1 MFGRLL
7 LRETVGVVVSEHNK
21 LRINLRENS
30 YDIIIEHG
38 LLSKLGALIS
48 KKCVKPQTFIVTDN
62 NISVHWL
69 KQTVESLS
77 EQGISPKVLEVP
89 VGESTKS
96 FINLEKIIDELLESK
111 VDRDSLLVALGG
123 GVIGDLAG
131 FAGAVTL
138 RGIKVIQVPT
148 TLLSQ
153 VDSSVGGKT
162 GINVRQGKNLVGSF
176 YQPSLV
182 AIDTQVLQTLP
193 PRQLF
198 AGYAEVVKYGLIRD
212 RSFFDWLE
220 LNGKKVLEGDKV
232 AQQFAIFTSCRIKA
246 EIVEADEKEKDLRA
260 ILNFGHTFGHALEA
274 EAGYNG
280 NLLHG
285 EAVSIGMVMAIELS
299 RNLGHLSGQDAG
311 RAVEYIRNIGLPTNI
326 SSIKGSTSW
335 HPDGLIQHMQHD
347 KKVSNGQLRFV
358 LIRSIGEAY
367 LTADVEKNE
376 VYSVIEKSLSGDL

>member
-1 MFGRLL
+1 MN
-7 LRETVGVVVSEHNK
+7 EHNK

-38 LLSKLGALIS
+38 LLSNLGALIS
-48 KKCVKPQTFIVTDN
+48 KNCVKPQTFIVTDN

-96 FINLEKIIDELLESK
+96 FINLEKIIDQLLESK

-138 RGIKVIQVPT
+138 RGIKVVQVPT

-198 AGYAEVVKYGLIRD
+198 AGYAEVVKYGLIKD
-212 RSFFDWLE
+212 CSFFDWLE
-220 LNGKKVLEGDKV
+220 LNGKKVLGGDKL

-246 EIVEADEKEKDLRA
+246 EIVEADEKEQDLRA

-274 EAGYNG
+274 EAGYDG

-299 RNLGHLSGQDAG
+299 KNLGYLSGQDAG
-311 RAVEYIRNIGLPTNI
+311 RATKYIRNIGLPTNI
-326 SSIKGSTSW
+326 KSIEGSTPW
-335 HPDGLIQHMQHD
+335 NPDGLMQHMQHD

-358 LIRSIGEAY
+358 LLKGIGEAY
-367 LTADVEKNE
+367 LTADVEKKE
-376 VYSVIEKSLSGDL
+376 VYSIIEKSLSGDL

>member
-1 MFGRLL
+1 M
-7 LRETVGVVVSEHNK
+7 SEHNK
-21 LRINLRENS
+21 LRINLKENS

-38 LLSKLGALIS
+38 LLSELGALIS
-48 KKCVKPQTFIVTDN
+48 KKFGKPKTFIVTDS
-62 NISVHWL
+62 NIAVHWL
-69 KQTVESLS
+69 KQTIESLS
-77 EQGISPKVLEVP
+77 AQGMFPKVLEVP

-96 FINLEKIIDELLESK
+96 FINLEKIIDQLLESK
-111 VDRDSLLVALGG
+111 VDRDSVLIALGG

-162 GINVRQGKNLVGSF
+162 GVNVRQGKNLVGSF
-176 YQPSLV
+176 HQPSLV

-193 PRQLF
+193 SRQLF
-198 AGYAEVVKYGLIRD
+198 AGYAEVLKYGLIKD

-220 LNGKKVLEGDKV
+220 LNGKKVLEGDKL

-246 EIVEADEKEKDLRA
+246 EIVEADEKEKNLRA

-274 EAGYNG
+274 EAGYDG
-280 NLLHG
+280 NLLHS
-285 EAVSIGMVMAIELS
+285 EAVSIGMVLAIELS
-299 RNLGHLSGQDAG
+299 KSLGYLSGQDAG

-326 SSIKGSTSW
+326 NSIEGSTSW
-335 HPDGLIQHMQHD
+335 HPDGIIQHMQHD

-358 LIRSIGEAY
+358 LIKGIGEAY
-367 LTADVEKNE
+367 LTADVERNDI
-376 VYSVIEKSLSGDL
+376 YRVIEKSLSGEL

>member
-1 MFGRLL
+1 M
-7 LRETVGVVVSEHNK
+7 SEHNK
-21 LRINLRENS
+21 LRINLKENS

-38 LLSKLGALIS
+38 LLSELGALIS
-48 KKCVKPQTFIVTDN
+48 KKFGKPKTFIVTDS
-62 NISVHWL
+62 NIAVHWL
-69 KQTVESLS
+69 KQTIESLS
-77 EQGISPKVLEVP
+77 AQGMSPKVLEVP

-96 FINLEKIIDELLESK
+96 FINLEKIIDQLLESK
-111 VDRDSLLVALGG
+111 VDRDSVLIALGG

-131 FAGAVTL
+131 FAGAITL

-162 GINVRQGKNLVGSF
+162 GVNVRQGKNLVGSF
-176 YQPSLV
+176 HQPSLV

-193 PRQLF
+193 SRQLF
-198 AGYAEVVKYGLIRD
+198 AGYAEVLKYGLIKD

-220 LNGKKVLEGDKV
+220 LNGKKVLEGDKL

-246 EIVEADEKEKDLRA
+246 EIVEADEKEKNLRA

-274 EAGYNG
+274 EAGYDG

-285 EAVSIGMVMAIELS
+285 EAVSIGMVLAIELS
-299 RNLGHLSGQDAG
+299 KSLGYLSGQDAG

-326 SSIKGSTSW
+326 NSIEGSTSW
-335 HPDGLIQHMQHD
+335 HPDGIIQHMQHD

-358 LIRSIGEAY
+358 LIKGIGEAY
-367 LTADVEKNE
+367 LTADVERNDI
-376 VYSVIEKSLSGDL
+376 YRVIEKSLSGEL

>member
-1 MFGRLL
+1 M
-7 LRETVGVVVSEHNK
+7 SEHNK
-21 LRINLRENS
+21 LRINLKENS

-38 LLSKLGALIS
+38 LLSELGALIS
-48 KKCVKPQTFIVTDN
+48 KKFGKPKTFIVTDS
-62 NISVHWL
+62 NIAVHWL
-69 KQTVESLS
+69 KQTIESLS
-77 EQGISPKVLEVP
+77 AQGMSPKVLEVP

-96 FINLEKIIDELLESK
+96 FINLEKIIDQLLESK
-111 VDRDSLLVALGG
+111 VDRDSVLIALGG

-162 GINVRQGKNLVGSF
+162 GVNVRQGKNLVGSF
-176 YQPSLV
+176 HQPSLV

-193 PRQLF
+193 SRQLF
-198 AGYAEVVKYGLIRD
+198 AGYAEVLKYGLIKD

-220 LNGKKVLEGDKV
+220 LNGKKVLEGDKL

-246 EIVEADEKEKDLRA
+246 EIVEADEKEKNLRA

-274 EAGYNG
+274 EAGYDG

-285 EAVSIGMVMAIELS
+285 EAVSIGMVLAIELS
-299 RNLGHLSGQDAG
+299 KSLGYLSGQDAG

-326 SSIKGSTSW
+326 NSIEGSTSW
-335 HPDGLIQHMQHD
+335 HPDGIIQHMQHD

-358 LIRSIGEAY
+358 LIKGIGEAY
-367 LTADVEKNE
+367 LTADVERNDI
-376 VYSVIEKSLSGDL
+376 YRVIEKSLSGEL

>member
-1 MFGRLL
+1 MN
-7 LRETVGVVVSEHNK
+7 EHNK
-21 LRINLRENS
+21 LRINLKENS

-38 LLSKLGALIS
+38 LLSNLGALVS
-48 KKCVKPQTFIVTDN
+48 QKFGKPKTFIVTDN

-69 KQTVESLS
+69 KQTIESFS
-77 EQGISPKVLEVP
+77 AQGIYPKVLEVP

-96 FINLEKIIDELLESK
+96 FINLETIIDQLLESK
-111 VDRDSLLVALGG
+111 VGRDSLLIALGG

-138 RGIKVIQVPT
+138 RGVKVVQVPT

-176 YQPSLV
+176 YQPILV

-193 PRQLF
+193 QRQLF
-198 AGYAEVVKYGLIRD
+198 AGYAEVLKYGLIKD
-212 RSFFDWLE
+212 CSFFEWLE
-220 LNGKKVLEGDKV
+220 LNGKKVLDGDKL
-232 AQQFAIFTSCRIKA
+232 AQQYAIFTSCRIKA
-246 EIVEADEKEKDLRA
+246 EIVEADEKEQNLRA

-274 EAGYNG
+274 EAGYDG

-285 EAVSIGMVMAIELS
+285 EAVSMGMVMAIELS
-299 RNLGHLSGQDAG
+299 KNLGHLSGQDAG
-311 RAVEYIRNIGLPTNI
+311 RAFKCIRSIGLPTNI
-326 SSIKGSTSW
+326 NSIEGSTSW
-335 HPDGLIQHMQHD
+335 HPDRLIQHMQHD

-358 LIRSIGEAY
+358 LIKGIGEAY
-367 LTADVEKNE
+367 LTADVEKKQ

>member
-1 MFGRLL
+1 M
-7 LRETVGVVVSEHNK
+7 SEHNK
-21 LRINLRENS
+21 LRINLKENS

-38 LLSKLGALIS
+38 LLSELGALIS
-48 KKCVKPQTFIVTDN
+48 KKFGKPKTFIVTDS
-62 NISVHWL
+62 NIAVHWL
-69 KQTVESLS
+69 KQTIESLS
-77 EQGISPKVLEVP
+77 AQGMSPKVLEVP

-96 FINLEKIIDELLESK
+96 FINLEKIIDQLLESK
-111 VDRDSLLVALGG
+111 VDRDSVLIALGG

-162 GINVRQGKNLVGSF
+162 GVNVRQGKNLVGSF
-176 YQPSLV
+176 HQPSLV

-193 PRQLF
+193 SRQLF
-198 AGYAEVVKYGLIRD
+198 AGYAEVLKYGLIKD

-220 LNGKKVLEGDKV
+220 LNGKKVLEGDKL

-246 EIVEADEKEKDLRA
+246 EIVEADEKEKNLRA

-274 EAGYNG
+274 EAGYDG

-285 EAVSIGMVMAIELS
+285 EAVSIGMVLAIELS
-299 RNLGHLSGQDAG
+299 KSLGYLSGQDAG

-326 SSIKGSTSW
+326 NSIEGSTSW
-335 HPDGLIQHMQHD
+335 HPDGIIQHMQHD

-358 LIRSIGEAY
+358 LIKGIGEAY
-367 LTADVEKNE
+367 LTADVERNDI
-376 VYSVIEKSLSGDL
+376 YRVIKKSLSGEL

>member
-1 MFGRLL
+1 M
-7 LRETVGVVVSEHNK
+7 SEHNK
-21 LRINLRENS
+21 LRINLKENP

-38 LLSKLGALIS
+38 LLSELGALIS
-48 KKCVKPQTFIVTDN
+48 KKFGKPKTFIVTDS
-62 NISVHWL
+62 NIAVHWL
-69 KQTVESLS
+69 KQTIESLS
-77 EQGISPKVLEVP
+77 AQGMSPKVLEVP

-96 FINLEKIIDELLESK
+96 FINLEKIIDQLLESK
-111 VDRDSLLVALGG
+111 VDRDSVLIALGG

-162 GINVRQGKNLVGSF
+162 GVNVRQGKNLVGSF
-176 YQPSLV
+176 HQPSLV

-193 PRQLF
+193 SRQLF
-198 AGYAEVVKYGLIRD
+198 AGYAEVLKYGLIKD

-220 LNGKKVLEGDKV
+220 LNGKKVLEGDKL

-246 EIVEADEKEKDLRA
+246 EIVEADEKEKNLRA

-274 EAGYNG
+274 EAGYDG

-285 EAVSIGMVMAIELS
+285 EAVSIGMVLAIELS
-299 RNLGHLSGQDAG
+299 KSLGYLSGQDAG

-326 SSIKGSTSW
+326 NSIEGSTSW
-335 HPDGLIQHMQHD
+335 HPDGIIQHMQHD

-358 LIRSIGEAY
+358 LIKGIGEAY
-367 LTADVEKNE
+367 LTADVDRNDI
-376 VYSVIEKSLSGDL
+376 YRVIEKSLSGEL

>member
-1 MFGRLL
+1 M
-7 LRETVGVVVSEHNK
+7 SKHNK
-21 LRINLRENS
+21 LRINLKENS

-38 LLSKLGALIS
+38 LLSELGALIS
-48 KKCVKPQTFIVTDN
+48 KKFGKPKTFIVTDS
-62 NISVHWL
+62 NITVHWL
-69 KQTVESLS
+69 EQTIESLS
-77 EQGISPKVLEVP
+77 AQGMSPKVLEVP

-96 FINLEKIIDELLESK
+96 FINLEKIIDQLLESK
-111 VDRDSLLVALGG
+111 VDRDSVLIALGG

-162 GINVRQGKNLVGSF
+162 GVNVRQGKNLVGSF
-176 YQPSLV
+176 HQPSLV

-193 PRQLF
+193 SRQLF
-198 AGYAEVVKYGLIRD
+198 AGYAEVLKYGLIKD
-212 RSFFDWLE
+212 QSFFDWLE
-220 LNGKKVLEGDKV
+220 LNGKKVLEGDKL

-246 EIVEADEKEKDLRA
+246 EIVEADEKEKNLRA

-274 EAGYNG
+274 EAGYDG

-285 EAVSIGMVMAIELS
+285 EAVSIGMVLAIELS
-299 RNLGHLSGQDAG
+299 KSLGYLSGQDAG

-326 SSIKGSTSW
+326 NSIEGSTSW
-335 HPDGLIQHMQHD
+335 HPDGIIQHMQHD

-358 LIRSIGEAY
+358 LIKGIGEAY
-367 LTADVEKNE
+367 LTADVERNDI
-376 VYSVIEKSLSGDL
+376 YNVIEKSLSGEL

>member
-1 MFGRLL
+1 MN
-7 LRETVGVVVSEHNK
+7 EHNK

-38 LLSKLGALIS
+38 LLSNLGALIS
-48 KKCVKPQTFIVTDN
+48 KNCVKPQTFIVTDN

-96 FINLEKIIDELLESK
+96 FINLEKIIDQLLESK

-274 EAGYNG
+274 EAGYDG

-311 RAVEYIRNIGLPTNI
+311 RAVEHIRNIGLPTNI
-326 SSIKGSTSW
+326 DSIKGSTSW

-358 LIRSIGEAY
+358 LLKSIGEAY

>member
-7 LRETVGVVVSEHNK
+7 LRETVGVVVNEHNK
-21 LRINLRENS
+21 LRINLRENP

-38 LLSKLGALIS
+38 LLSNLGALIS
-48 KKCVKPQTFIVTDN
+48 QKSVKPKTFIVTDN

-69 KQTVESLS
+69 KQTIESLS

-96 FINLEKIIDELLESK
+96 FINLEKIIDQLLESK

-326 SSIKGSTSW
+326 NSIKGSTSW

>member
-7 LRETVGVVVSEHNK
+7 LLETAGVVVNEHNK
-21 LRINLRENS
+21 LRIDLKENS

-38 LLSKLGALIS
+38 LLSNLGTLIS
-48 KKCVKPQTFIVTDN
+48 QKFVKSKTFIVTDD

-69 KQTVESLS
+69 EQTLESLS
-77 EQGISPKVLEVP
+77 AQGISPKVLEVP
-89 VGESTKS
+89 AGENTKS
-96 FINLEKIIDELLESK
+96 FINLEKIIDQLLESK
-111 VDRDSLLVALGG
+111 VDRGSLLIALGG

-138 RGIKVIQVPT
+138 RGIKVVQVPT

-182 AIDTQVLQTLP
+182 AIDTQVLKTLP

-198 AGYAEVVKYGLIRD
+198 AGYAEVVKYGLIKD
-212 RSFFDWLE
+212 CSFFDWLE
-220 LNGKKVLEGDKV
+220 LNGKKVLEGDKL

-246 EIVEADEKEKDLRA
+246 EIVEADEKEQDLRA

-274 EAGYNG
+274 EAGYDG

-299 RNLGHLSGQDAG
+299 KNLGHLSGQDAG
-311 RAVEYIRNIGLPTNI
+311 RAVEYIRSIGLPTNI
-326 SSIKGSTSW
+326 NSIEGSNSW

-358 LIRSIGEAY
+358 LIKGIGEAY
-367 LTADVEKNE
+367 LTADVEKKQ
-376 VYSVIEKSLSGDL
+376 VFGVLEKSLSGDL

>member
-1 MFGRLL
+1 M
-7 LRETVGVVVSEHNK
+7 SEHNK
-21 LRINLRENS
+21 LRINLKENS

-38 LLSKLGALIS
+38 LLSELGALIS
-48 KKCVKPQTFIVTDN
+48 KKFGKPKTFIVTDS
-62 NISVHWL
+62 NIAVHWL
-69 KQTVESLS
+69 KQTIESLS
-77 EQGISPKVLEVP
+77 AQGMSPKVLEVP

-96 FINLEKIIDELLESK
+96 FINLEKIIDQLLESK
-111 VDRDSLLVALGG
+111 VDRDSVLIALGG

-131 FAGAVTL
+131 FAGAVAL

-162 GINVRQGKNLVGSF
+162 GVNVRQGKNLVGSF
-176 YQPSLV
+176 HQPSLV

-193 PRQLF
+193 SRQLF
-198 AGYAEVVKYGLIRD
+198 AGYAEVLKYGLIKD
-212 RSFFDWLE
+212 QSFFDWLE
-220 LNGKKVLEGDKV
+220 LNGKKVLEGDKI

-246 EIVEADEKEKDLRA
+246 EIVEADEKEKNLRA

-274 EAGYNG
+274 EAGYDG

-285 EAVSIGMVMAIELS
+285 EAVSIGMVLAIELS
-299 RNLGHLSGQDAG
+299 KSLGYLSGQDAG

-326 SSIKGSTSW
+326 NSIEGSTSW
-335 HPDGLIQHMQHD
+335 HPDGIIQHMQHD

-358 LIRSIGEAY
+358 LIKGIGEAL
-367 LTADVEKNE
+367 LTADVERNDI
-376 VYSVIEKSLSGDL
+376 YSVIEKSLSGEL

>member
-7 LRETVGVVVSEHNK
+7 LLETAGVVVNEHNK
-21 LRINLRENS
+21 LTIDLKENS

-38 LLSKLGALIS
+38 LLSNLGTLIS
-48 KKCVKPQTFIVTDN
+48 QKFVKPKTFIVTDN

-69 KQTVESLS
+69 EQTIEALS
-77 EQGISPKVLEVP
+77 AQGISPKVLEVP
-89 VGESTKS
+89 AGENTKS
-96 FINLEKIIDELLESK
+96 FINLEKIIDQLLESK
-111 VDRDSLLVALGG
+111 VDRGSLLIALGG

-138 RGIKVIQVPT
+138 RGIKVVQVPT

-182 AIDTQVLQTLP
+182 AIDTQVLKTLP

-198 AGYAEVVKYGLIRD
+198 AGYAEVVKYGLIKD
-212 RSFFDWLE
+212 CSFFDWLE
-220 LNGKKVLEGDKV
+220 LNGKKVLEGDKL

-246 EIVEADEKEKDLRA
+246 EIVEADEKEQDLRA

-274 EAGYNG
+274 EAGYDG

-299 RNLGHLSGQDAG
+299 KNLGHLSGQDAG
-311 RAVEYIRNIGLPTNI
+311 RAVEYIRSIGLPTNI
-326 SSIKGSTSW
+326 NSIEGSNSW

-358 LIRSIGEAY
+358 LIKGIGEAY
-367 LTADVEKNE
+367 LTADVEKKQ
-376 VYSVIEKSLSGDL
+376 VFGVLEKSLSGDL

>member
-1 MFGRLL
+1 M
-7 LRETVGVVVSEHNK
+7 SEHNK
-21 LRINLRENS
+21 LRINLKENS

-38 LLSKLGALIS
+38 LLSELGALIS
-48 KKCVKPQTFIVTDN
+48 KKFGKPKTFIVTDS
-62 NISVHWL
+62 NIAVHWL
-69 KQTVESLS
+69 KQTIESLS
-77 EQGISPKVLEVP
+77 AQGMSPKVLEVP

-96 FINLEKIIDELLESK
+96 FINLEKIIDQLLESK
-111 VDRDSLLVALGG
+111 VDRDSVLIALGG

-162 GINVRQGKNLVGSF
+162 GVNVRQGKNLVGSF
-176 YQPSLV
+176 HQPSLV

-193 PRQLF
+193 SRQLF
-198 AGYAEVVKYGLIRD
+198 AGYAEVLKYGLIKD

-220 LNGKKVLEGDKV
+220 LNGKKVLEGDKL

-246 EIVEADEKEKDLRA
+246 EIVEADEKEKNLRA

-274 EAGYNG
+274 EAGYDG

-285 EAVSIGMVMAIELS
+285 EAVSIGMVLAIELS
-299 RNLGHLSGQDAG
+299 KSLGYLSGQDAG

-326 SSIKGSTSW
+326 NSIEGSTSW
-335 HPDGLIQHMQHD
+335 HPDGIIQHMQHD

-358 LIRSIGEAY
+358 LIKGIGEAY
-367 LTADVEKNE
+367 LTADVERNDI
-376 VYSVIEKSLSGDL
+376 YRVIEKSLLGEL

>member
-1 MFGRLL
+1 M
-7 LRETVGVVVSEHNK
+7 SKHNK
-21 LRINLRENS
+21 LRINLKENS

-38 LLSKLGALIS
+38 LLSELGALIS
-48 KKCVKPQTFIVTDN
+48 KKFGKPKTFIVTDS
-62 NISVHWL
+62 NIAVHWL
-69 KQTVESLS
+69 KQTIESLS
-77 EQGISPKVLEVP
+77 AQGMSPKVLEVP

-96 FINLEKIIDELLESK
+96 FINLEKIIDQLLESK
-111 VDRDSLLVALGG
+111 VDRDSVLIALGG

-162 GINVRQGKNLVGSF
+162 GVNVRQGKNLVGSF
-176 YQPSLV
+176 HQPSLV

-193 PRQLF
+193 SRQLF
-198 AGYAEVVKYGLIRD
+198 AGYAEVLKYGLIKD
-212 RSFFDWLE
+212 QSFFDWLE
-220 LNGKKVLEGDKV
+220 LNGKKVLEGDKI

-246 EIVEADEKEKDLRA
+246 EIVEADEKEKNLRA

-274 EAGYNG
+274 EAGYDG

-285 EAVSIGMVMAIELS
+285 EAVSIGMVLAIELS
-299 RNLGHLSGQDAG
+299 KSLGYLSGQDAG

-326 SSIKGSTSW
+326 NSIEGSTSW
-335 HPDGLIQHMQHD
+335 HPDGIIQHMQHD

-358 LIRSIGEAY
+358 LIKGIGEAL
-367 LTADVEKNE
+367 LTADVERNDI
-376 VYSVIEKSLSGDL
+376 YSVIEKSLSGEL

>member
-1 MFGRLL
+1 MFERLL
-7 LRETVGVVVSEHNK
+7 SLKTAGVVVNEHNK
-21 LRINLRENS
+21 LRIDLKENS

-38 LLSKLGALIS
+38 LLSNLGTLIS
-48 KKCVKPQTFIVTDN
+48 QKFVKPKTFIVTDD

-69 KQTVESLS
+69 EQTLESLS
-77 EQGISPKVLEVP
+77 AQGISPKVLEVP
-89 VGESTKS
+89 AGENTKS
-96 FINLEKIIDELLESK
+96 FINLEKIIDQLLESK
-111 VDRDSLLVALGG
+111 VDRGSLLIALGG

-138 RGIKVIQVPT
+138 RGIKVVQVPT

-182 AIDTQVLQTLP
+182 AIDTQVLKTLP

-198 AGYAEVVKYGLIRD
+198 AGYAEVVKYGLIKD
-212 RSFFDWLE
+212 CSFFDWLE
-220 LNGKKVLEGDKV
+220 LNGKKVLEGDKL

-246 EIVEADEKEKDLRA
+246 EIVEADEKEQDLRA

-274 EAGYNG
+274 EAGYDG

-299 RNLGHLSGQDAG
+299 KNLGHLSGQDAG
-311 RAVEYIRNIGLPTNI
+311 RAVEYIRSIGLPTNI
-326 SSIKGSTSW
+326 NSIEGSNSW

-358 LIRSIGEAY
+358 LIKGIGEAY
-367 LTADVEKNE
+367 LTADVEKKQ
-376 VYSVIEKSLSGDL
+376 VFGVLEKSLSGDL

>member
-1 MFGRLL
+1 MN
-7 LRETVGVVVSEHNK
+7 EHNK
-21 LRINLRENS
+21 LRINLKENS

-38 LLSKLGALIS
+38 LLSSLGALVS
-48 KKCVKPQTFIVTDN
+48 QKFGKPKTFIVTDN

-69 KQTVESLS
+69 KQTIESFS
-77 EQGISPKVLEVP
+77 ARGIYPKVLEVP

-96 FINLEKIIDELLESK
+96 FINLEKIIDQLLESK
-111 VDRDSLLVALGG
+111 VGRDSLLIALGG

-138 RGIKVIQVPT
+138 RGVKVVQVPT

-176 YQPSLV
+176 YQPILV

-193 PRQLF
+193 QRQLF
-198 AGYAEVVKYGLIRD
+198 AGYAEVVKYGLIKD
-212 RSFFDWLE
+212 CSFFEWLE
-220 LNGKKVLEGDKV
+220 LNGKKVLDGDKL
-232 AQQFAIFTSCRIKA
+232 AQQYAIFTSCRIKA
-246 EIVEADEKEKDLRA
+246 EIVEADEKEQNLRA

-274 EAGYNG
+274 EAGYDG

-299 RNLGHLSGQDAG
+299 KNLGHLSGQDAG
-311 RAVEYIRNIGLPTNI
+311 RAVDYIRSIGLPTNI
-326 SSIKGSTSW
+326 NSIEGSTSW
-335 HPDGLIQHMQHD
+335 HPDRLIQHMQHD

-358 LIRSIGEAY
+358 LIKGIGEAY
-367 LTADVEKNE
+367 LTADVEKKE
-376 VYSVIEKSLSGDL
+376 VCSVIEKSLSGDL

>member
-1 MFGRLL
+1 MLL
-7 LRETVGVVVSEHNK
+7 KKVGVVVSEHNK
-21 LRINLRENS
+21 LRINLKENS

-38 LLSKLGALIS
+38 LLLELGTLIS
-48 KKCVKPQTFIVTDN
+48 RKFGKPKTFIVTDS
-62 NISVHWL
+62 NIAVHWL
-69 KQTVESLS
+69 KQTIESLS
-77 EQGISPKVLEVP
+77 AQGMSPKVLEVP

-96 FINLEKIIDELLESK
+96 FINLEKIIDQLLESK
-111 VDRDSLLVALGG
+111 VDRDSVLIALGG

-162 GINVRQGKNLVGSF
+162 GVNVRQGKNLVGSF
-176 YQPSLV
+176 HQPSLV

-193 PRQLF
+193 SRQLF
-198 AGYAEVVKYGLIRD
+198 AGYAEVLKYGLIKD

-220 LNGKKVLEGDKV
+220 LNGKKVLEGDKL

-246 EIVEADEKEKDLRA
+246 EIVEADEKEKNLRA

-274 EAGYNG
+274 EAGYDG

-285 EAVSIGMVMAIELS
+285 EAVSIGMVLAIELS
-299 RNLGHLSGQDAG
+299 RSLGYLSGQDAG

-326 SSIKGSTSW
+326 NSIEGSTSW
-335 HPDGLIQHMQHD
+335 HPDGIIQHMQHD

-358 LIRSIGEAY
+358 LIKGIGEAY
-367 LTADVEKNE
+367 LTADVERNDIYK
-376 VYSVIEKSLSGDL
+376 VIEKSLSGEL

>member
-1 MFGRLL
+1 
-7 LRETVGVVVSEHNK
+7 VSEHNK
-21 LRINLRENS
+21 LRINLKENS

-38 LLSKLGALIS
+38 LLSELGALIS
-48 KKCVKPQTFIVTDN
+48 KKFGKPKTFIVTDS
-62 NISVHWL
+62 NIAVHWL
-69 KQTVESLS
+69 KQTIESLS
-77 EQGISPKVLEVP
+77 AQGMSPKVLEVP
-89 VGESTKS
+89 VGERTKS
-96 FINLEKIIDELLESK
+96 FINLEKIIDQLLESK
-111 VDRDSLLVALGG
+111 VDRDSVLIALGG

-131 FAGAVTL
+131 FAGAITL

-162 GINVRQGKNLVGSF
+162 GVNVRQGKNLVGSF
-176 YQPSLV
+176 HQPSLV

-193 PRQLF
+193 SRQLF
-198 AGYAEVVKYGLIRD
+198 AGYAEVLKYGLIKD

-220 LNGKKVLEGDKV
+220 LNGKKVLEGDKL

-246 EIVEADEKEKDLRA
+246 EIVEADEKEKNLRA

-274 EAGYNG
+274 EAGYDG

-285 EAVSIGMVMAIELS
+285 EAVSIGMVLAIELS
-299 RNLGHLSGQDAG
+299 KSLGYLSGQDAG

-326 SSIKGSTSW
+326 NSIEGSTSW
-335 HPDGLIQHMQHD
+335 HPDGIIQHMQHD

-358 LIRSIGEAY
+358 LIKGIGEAY
-367 LTADVEKNE
+367 LTADVERNDI
-376 VYSVIEKSLSGDL
+376 YRVIEKSLSGEL

>member
-1 MFGRLL
+1 MN
-7 LRETVGVVVSEHNK
+7 EHNK

-38 LLSKLGALIS
+38 LLSNLGALIS
-48 KKCVKPQTFIVTDN
+48 KNCLKPQTFIVTDN

-96 FINLEKIIDELLESK
+96 FINLEKIIDQLLESK

>member
-1 MFGRLL
+1 MLL
-7 LRETVGVVVSEHNK
+7 KKVGVVVSEHNK
-21 LRINLRENS
+21 LRINLKENS

-38 LLSKLGALIS
+38 LLSELGALIS
-48 KKCVKPQTFIVTDN
+48 KKFGKPKTFIVTDS
-62 NISVHWL
+62 NIAVHWL
-69 KQTVESLS
+69 KQTIESLS
-77 EQGISPKVLEVP
+77 AQGMSPKVLEVP
-89 VGESTKS
+89 VGERTKS
-96 FINLEKIIDELLESK
+96 FINLEKIIDQLLESK
-111 VDRDSLLVALGG
+111 VDRDSVLIALGG

-162 GINVRQGKNLVGSF
+162 GVNVRQGKNLVGSF
-176 YQPSLV
+176 HQPSLV

-193 PRQLF
+193 SRQLF
-198 AGYAEVVKYGLIRD
+198 AGYAEVLKYGLIKD

-220 LNGKKVLEGDKV
+220 LNGKKVLEGDKL

-246 EIVEADEKEKDLRA
+246 EIVEADEKEKNLRA

-274 EAGYNG
+274 EAGYDG

-285 EAVSIGMVMAIELS
+285 EAVSIGMVLAIELS
-299 RNLGHLSGQDAG
+299 KNLGYLSGQDAG

-326 SSIKGSTSW
+326 NSIEGSTSW
-335 HPDGLIQHMQHD
+335 HPDGIIQHMQHD

-358 LIRSIGEAY
+358 LIKGIGEAY
-367 LTADVEKNE
+367 LTADVERNDI
-376 VYSVIEKSLSGDL
+376 YRVIEKSLSGEL

>member
-1 MFGRLL
+1 M
-7 LRETVGVVVSEHNK
+7 SEHNK
-21 LRINLRENS
+21 LRINLKENS

-38 LLSKLGALIS
+38 LLSELGALIS
-48 KKCVKPQTFIVTDN
+48 KKFGKPKTFIVTDS
-62 NISVHWL
+62 NIAVHWL
-69 KQTVESLS
+69 KQTIESLS
-77 EQGISPKVLEVP
+77 AQGMSPKVLEVP

-96 FINLEKIIDELLESK
+96 FINLEKIIDQLLESK
-111 VDRDSLLVALGG
+111 VDRDSVLIALGG

-131 FAGAVTL
+131 FAGAITL

-162 GINVRQGKNLVGSF
+162 GVNVRQGKNLVGSF
-176 YQPSLV
+176 HQPSLV

-193 PRQLF
+193 SRQLF
-198 AGYAEVVKYGLIRD
+198 AGYAEVLKYGLIKD

-220 LNGKKVLEGDKV
+220 LNGKKVLEGDKL

-246 EIVEADEKEKDLRA
+246 EIVEADEKEKNLRA

-274 EAGYNG
+274 EAGYDG

-285 EAVSIGMVMAIELS
+285 EAVSIGMVLAIELS
-299 RNLGHLSGQDAG
+299 KSLGYLLGQDAG

-326 SSIKGSTSW
+326 NSIEGSTSW
-335 HPDGLIQHMQHD
+335 HPDGIIQHMQHD

-358 LIRSIGEAY
+358 LIKGIGEAY
-367 LTADVEKNE
+367 LTADVERNDI
-376 VYSVIEKSLSGDL
+376 YRVIEKSLSGEL

>member
-1 MFGRLL
+1 MLL
-7 LRETVGVVVSEHNK
+7 KKVGVVVSEHNK
-21 LRINLRENS
+21 LRINLKENS

-38 LLSKLGALIS
+38 LLSELGALIS
-48 KKCVKPQTFIVTDN
+48 EKFGKLKTFIVTDS
-62 NISVHWL
+62 NIAVHWL
-69 KQTVESLS
+69 KQTIESLS
-77 EQGISPKVLEVP
+77 AQGMSPKVLEVP

-96 FINLEKIIDELLESK
+96 FINLEKIIDQLLESK
-111 VDRDSLLVALGG
+111 VDRDSVLIALGG

-162 GINVRQGKNLVGSF
+162 GVNVRQGKNLVGSF
-176 YQPSLV
+176 HQPSLV

-193 PRQLF
+193 SRQLF
-198 AGYAEVVKYGLIRD
+198 AGYAEVLKYGLIKD

-220 LNGKKVLEGDKV
+220 LNGKKVLEGDKL

-246 EIVEADEKEKDLRA
+246 EIVEADEKEKNLRA

-274 EAGYNG
+274 EAGYDG

-285 EAVSIGMVMAIELS
+285 EAVSIGMVLAIELS
-299 RNLGHLSGQDAG
+299 KSLGYLSGQDAG

-326 SSIKGSTSW
+326 NSIEGSTSW
-335 HPDGLIQHMQHD
+335 HPDGIIQHMQHD

-358 LIRSIGEAY
+358 LIKGIGEAY
-367 LTADVEKNE
+367 LTADVERNDI
-376 VYSVIEKSLSGDL
+376 YRVIEKSLTGEL

>member
-1 MFGRLL
+1 MFRRLL
-7 LRETVGVVVSEHNK
+7 SIETVGVVVNEHNK
-21 LRINLRENS
+21 LRINLKENS
-30 YDIIIEHG
+30 YEIIIEHG
-38 LLSKLGALIS
+38 LLACLGTLIS
-48 KKCVKPQTFIVTDN
+48 NKFVKPKTFIVTDN

-69 KQTVESLS
+69 KQTIESLS
-77 EQGISPKVLEVP
+77 AQGISPKVLEVP
-89 VGESTKS
+89 EGESTKS
-96 FINLEKIIDELLESK
+96 FINLEKIIDQLLDSK
-111 VDRDSLLVALGG
+111 VDRDSLLIALGG

-182 AIDTQVLQTLP
+182 AIDTQVLETLP

-246 EIVEADEKEKDLRA
+246 EIVEADEKEQNLRA

-274 EAGYNG
+274 EAGYDG

-299 RNLGHLSGQDAG
+299 KNLGHLSGQDAG
-311 RAVEYIRNIGLPTNI
+311 RAVDYIRSIGLPTNI
-326 SSIKGSTSW
+326 NSIEGSTSW
-335 HPDGLIQHMQHD
+335 HPDGLFQHMQHD

-358 LIRSIGEAY
+358 LIKGIGEAY
-367 LTADVEKNE
+367 LTADVEKKQ

>member
-7 LRETVGVVVSEHNK
+7 LRETVGVVVNEHNK
-21 LRINLRENS
+21 LRINLRENP

-38 LLSKLGALIS
+38 LLSNLGALIS
-48 KKCVKPQTFIVTDN
+48 QKSVKPKTFIVTDN

-69 KQTVESLS
+69 KQTIESLS

-96 FINLEKIIDELLESK
+96 FINLEKIIDQLLESK

-274 EAGYNG
+274 EAGYDG

-326 SSIKGSTSW
+326 NSIKGSTSW

>member
-1 MFGRLL
+1 M
-7 LRETVGVVVSEHNK
+7 SEHNK
-21 LRINLRENS
+21 LRINLKENS

-38 LLSKLGALIS
+38 LLSELGALIS
-48 KKCVKPQTFIVTDN
+48 KKFGKPKTFIVTDS
-62 NISVHWL
+62 NIAVHWL
-69 KQTVESLS
+69 KQTIESLS
-77 EQGISPKVLEVP
+77 AQGMSPKVLEVP

-96 FINLEKIIDELLESK
+96 FINLEKIIDQLLESK
-111 VDRDSLLVALGG
+111 VDRDSVLIALGG

-162 GINVRQGKNLVGSF
+162 GVNVRQGKNLVGSF
-176 YQPSLV
+176 HQPSLV

-193 PRQLF
+193 SRQLF
-198 AGYAEVVKYGLIRD
+198 AGYAEVLKYGLIKD

-220 LNGKKVLEGDKV
+220 LNGKKVLEGDKL

-246 EIVEADEKEKDLRA
+246 EIVEADEKEKNLRA

-274 EAGYNG
+274 EAGYDG

-285 EAVSIGMVMAIELS
+285 EAVSIGMVLAIELS
-299 RNLGHLSGQDAG
+299 KSLGYLLGQDAG

-326 SSIKGSTSW
+326 NSIEGSTSW
-335 HPDGLIQHMQHD
+335 HPDGIIQHMQHD

-358 LIRSIGEAY
+358 LIKSIGEAY
-367 LTADVEKNE
+367 LTADVERNDI
-376 VYSVIEKSLSGDL
+376 YRVIEKSLSGEL

>member
-7 LRETVGVVVSEHNK
+7 LLETAGVVVNEHNK
-21 LRINLRENS
+21 LRIDLKENS

-38 LLSKLGALIS
+38 LLSNLGTLIS
-48 KKCVKPQTFIVTDN
+48 QKFVKPKTFIVTDD

-69 KQTVESLS
+69 EQTLESLS
-77 EQGISPKVLEVP
+77 AQGISPKVLEVP
-89 VGESTKS
+89 AGENTKS
-96 FINLEKIIDELLESK
+96 FINLEKIIDQLLESK
-111 VDRDSLLVALGG
+111 VDRGSLLIALGG

-138 RGIKVIQVPT
+138 RGIKVVQVPT

-182 AIDTQVLQTLP
+182 AIDTQVLKTLP

-198 AGYAEVVKYGLIRD
+198 AGYAEVVKYGLIKD
-212 RSFFDWLE
+212 CSFFDWLE
-220 LNGKKVLEGDKV
+220 LNGKKVLEGDKL

-246 EIVEADEKEKDLRA
+246 EIVEADEKEQDLRA

-274 EAGYNG
+274 EAGYDG

-285 EAVSIGMVMAIELS
+285 EAVSIGMVMAVELS
-299 RNLGHLSGQDAG
+299 KNLGHLSGQDAG
-311 RAVEYIRNIGLPTNI
+311 RAVEYIRSIGLPTNI
-326 SSIKGSTSW
+326 NSIEGSNSW

-358 LIRSIGEAY
+358 LIKGIGEAY
-367 LTADVEKNE
+367 LTADVEKKQ
-376 VYSVIEKSLSGDL
+376 VFGVLEKSLSGDL

>member
-7 LRETVGVVVSEHNK
+7 LLETAGVVVNEHNK
-21 LRINLRENS
+21 LRIDLKENS

-38 LLSKLGALIS
+38 LLSNLGTLIS
-48 KKCVKPQTFIVTDN
+48 QKFVKPKTFIVTDD

-69 KQTVESLS
+69 EQTLESLS
-77 EQGISPKVLEVP
+77 AQGISPKVLEVP
-89 VGESTKS
+89 AGENTKS
-96 FINLEKIIDELLESK
+96 FINLEKIIDQLLESK
-111 VDRDSLLVALGG
+111 VDRGSLLIALGG

-138 RGIKVIQVPT
+138 RGIKVVQVPT

-182 AIDTQVLQTLP
+182 AIDTQVLKTLP

-198 AGYAEVVKYGLIRD
+198 AGYAEVVKYGLIKD
-212 RSFFDWLE
+212 CSFFDWLE
-220 LNGKKVLEGDKV
+220 LNGKKVLEGDKL

-246 EIVEADEKEKDLRA
+246 EIVEADEKEQDLRA

-274 EAGYNG
+274 EAGYDG

-299 RNLGHLSGQDAG
+299 KNLGHLSGQDAG
-311 RAVEYIRNIGLPTNI
+311 RAVEYIRSIGLPTNI
-326 SSIKGSTSW
+326 NSIEGSNSW

-358 LIRSIGEAY
+358 LIKDIGEAY
-367 LTADVEKNE
+367 LTADVEKKQ
-376 VYSVIEKSLSGDL
+376 VFGVLEKSLSGDL

>member
-1 MFGRLL
+1 M
-7 LRETVGVVVSEHNK
+7 SEHNK
-21 LRINLRENS
+21 LRINLKENS

-38 LLSKLGALIS
+38 LLSELGALIS
-48 KKCVKPQTFIVTDN
+48 KKFGKPKTFIVTDS
-62 NISVHWL
+62 NIAVHWL
-69 KQTVESLS
+69 KQTIESLS
-77 EQGISPKVLEVP
+77 AQGMSPKVLEVP
-89 VGESTKS
+89 VGERTKS
-96 FINLEKIIDELLESK
+96 FINLEKIIDQLLESK
-111 VDRDSLLVALGG
+111 VDRDSVLIALGG

-162 GINVRQGKNLVGSF
+162 GVNVRQGKNLVGSF
-176 YQPSLV
+176 HQPSLV

-193 PRQLF
+193 SRQLF
-198 AGYAEVVKYGLIRD
+198 AGYAEVLKYGLIKD

-220 LNGKKVLEGDKV
+220 LNGKKVLEGDKL

-246 EIVEADEKEKDLRA
+246 EIVEADEKEKNLRA

-274 EAGYNG
+274 EAGYDG

-285 EAVSIGMVMAIELS
+285 EAVSIGMVLAIELS
-299 RNLGHLSGQDAG
+299 KSLGYLSGQDAG
-311 RAVEYIRNIGLPTNI
+311 RAVEYIRNTGLPTNI
-326 SSIKGSTSW
+326 NSIEGSTSW
-335 HPDGLIQHMQHD
+335 HPDGIIQHMQHD

-358 LIRSIGEAY
+358 LIKGIGEAY
-367 LTADVEKNE
+367 LTANVERNDI
-376 VYSVIEKSLSGDL
+376 YRVIEKSLSGEL

>member
-1 MFGRLL
+1 MLL
-7 LRETVGVVVSEHNK
+7 KKVGVVVSEHNK
-21 LRINLRENS
+21 LRINLEENS

-38 LLSKLGALIS
+38 LLSELGALIS
-48 KKCVKPQTFIVTDN
+48 KKFGKPKTFIVTDS
-62 NISVHWL
+62 NIAVHWL
-69 KQTVESLS
+69 KQTIESLS
-77 EQGISPKVLEVP
+77 AQGMSPKVLEVP

-96 FINLEKIIDELLESK
+96 FINLEKIIDQLLESK
-111 VDRDSLLVALGG
+111 VDRDSVLIALGG

-162 GINVRQGKNLVGSF
+162 GVNVRQGKNLVGSF
-176 YQPSLV
+176 HQPSLV

-193 PRQLF
+193 SRQLF
-198 AGYAEVVKYGLIRD
+198 AGYAEVLKYGLIKD

-220 LNGKKVLEGDKV
+220 LNGKKVLEGDKL

-246 EIVEADEKEKDLRA
+246 EIVEADEKEKNLRA

-274 EAGYNG
+274 EAGYDG

-285 EAVSIGMVMAIELS
+285 EAVSIGMVLAIELS
-299 RNLGHLSGQDAG
+299 KSLGYLSGQDAG

-326 SSIKGSTSW
+326 NSIEGSTSW
-335 HPDGLIQHMQHD
+335 HPDGIIQHMQHD

-358 LIRSIGEAY
+358 LIKGIGEAY
-367 LTADVEKNE
+367 LTANVERNDI
-376 VYSVIEKSLSGDL
+376 YRVIEKSLSGEL

>member
-1 MFGRLL
+1 MFERLL
-7 LRETVGVVVSEHNK
+7 SLKTAGVVVNEHNK
-21 LRINLRENS
+21 LRIDLKENS

-38 LLSKLGALIS
+38 LLSNLGTLIS
-48 KKCVKPQTFIVTDN
+48 QKFVKPKTFIVTDD

-69 KQTVESLS
+69 EQTLESLS
-77 EQGISPKVLEVP
+77 AQGISPKVLEVP
-89 VGESTKS
+89 AGENTKS
-96 FINLEKIIDELLESK
+96 FINLEKIIDQLLESK
-111 VDRDSLLVALGG
+111 VDRGSLLIALGG

-138 RGIKVIQVPT
+138 RGIKVVQVPT

-182 AIDTQVLQTLP
+182 AIDTQVLKTLP

-198 AGYAEVVKYGLIRD
+198 AGYAEVVKYGLIKD
-212 RSFFDWLE
+212 CSFFDWLE
-220 LNGKKVLEGDKV
+220 LNGKKVLEGDKL

-246 EIVEADEKEKDLRA
+246 EIVEADEKEQDLRA
-260 ILNFGHTFGHALEA
+260 IFKFGHTFGHALEA
-274 EAGYNG
+274 EAGYDG

-299 RNLGHLSGQDAG
+299 KNLGHLSGQDAG
-311 RAVEYIRNIGLPTNI
+311 RAVEYIRSIGLPTNI
-326 SSIKGSTSW
+326 NSIEGSNSW

-358 LIRSIGEAY
+358 LIKDIGEAY
-367 LTADVEKNE
+367 LTADVEKKQ
-376 VYSVIEKSLSGDL
+376 VFGVLEKSLSGDL

>member
-1 MFGRLL
+1 MFRRLL
-7 LRETVGVVVSEHNK
+7 SLETVGVVVNEHNK
-21 LRINLRENS
+21 LRIDLKENS

-38 LLSKLGALIS
+38 LLACLGTLIS
-48 KKCVKPQTFIVTDN
+48 NTFVKPKTFIVTDN

-69 KQTVESLS
+69 KQTIESLS
-77 EQGISPKVLEVP
+77 AQGISPKVLEVP

-96 FINLEKIIDELLESK
+96 FINLEKIIDQLLESK
-111 VDRDSLLVALGG
+111 VDRDSLLIALGG

-182 AIDTQVLQTLP
+182 AIDTQVLETLP

-198 AGYAEVVKYGLIRD
+198 AGYAEVVKYGLIKD
-212 RSFFDWLE
+212 CSFFDWLE
-220 LNGKKVLEGDKV
+220 LNGKKVLEGDKL

-246 EIVEADEKEKDLRA
+246 EIVEADEKEQDLRA

-274 EAGYNG
+274 EAGYDG

-299 RNLGHLSGQDAG
+299 KNLGYLSGQDAG
-311 RAVEYIRNIGLPTNI
+311 RAIKYIRNIGLPTNI
-326 SSIKGSTSW
+326 KSIKGSTSW
-335 HPDGLIQHMQHD
+335 NPDGLMQHMQHD

-358 LIRSIGEAY
+358 LLKGIGEAY
-367 LTADVEKNE
+367 LTADVEKKE
-376 VYSVIEKSLSGDL
+376 VYSIIEKSLSGDL

>member
-1 MFGRLL
+1 LL
-7 LRETVGVVVSEHNK
+7 LKKVGVVVSEHNK
-21 LRINLRENS
+21 LRINLKENS

-38 LLSKLGALIS
+38 LLSELGALIS
-48 KKCVKPQTFIVTDN
+48 KKFGKPKTFIVTDS
-62 NISVHWL
+62 NIAAHWL
-69 KQTVESLS
+69 KQTIESLS
-77 EQGISPKVLEVP
+77 AQGMSPKVLEVP
-89 VGESTKS
+89 VGERTKS
-96 FINLEKIIDELLESK
+96 FINLEKIIDQLLESK
-111 VDRDSLLVALGG
+111 VDRDSVLIALGG

-162 GINVRQGKNLVGSF
+162 GVNVRQGKNLVGSF
-176 YQPSLV
+176 HQPSLV

-193 PRQLF
+193 SRQLF
-198 AGYAEVVKYGLIRD
+198 AGYAEVLKYGLIKD

-220 LNGKKVLEGDKV
+220 LNGKKVLEGDKL

-246 EIVEADEKEKDLRA
+246 EIVEADEKEKNLRA

-274 EAGYNG
+274 EAGYDG

-285 EAVSIGMVMAIELS
+285 EAVSIGMVLAIELS
-299 RNLGHLSGQDAG
+299 KSLGYLSGQDAG

-326 SSIKGSTSW
+326 NSIEGSTSW
-335 HPDGLIQHMQHD
+335 HPDGIIQHMQHD

-358 LIRSIGEAY
+358 LIKGIGEAY
-367 LTADVEKNE
+367 LTADVERNDI
-376 VYSVIEKSLSGDL
+376 YRVIEKSLTGEL

>member
-1 MFGRLL
+1 MLL
-7 LRETVGVVVSEHNK
+7 KKVGVVVSEHNK
-21 LRINLRENS
+21 LRINLKENS

-38 LLSKLGALIS
+38 LLSELGALIS
-48 KKCVKPQTFIVTDN
+48 KKFGKPKTFIVTDS
-62 NISVHWL
+62 NIAVHWL
-69 KQTVESLS
+69 KQTIESLS
-77 EQGISPKVLEVP
+77 AQGMSPKVLEVP

-96 FINLEKIIDELLESK
+96 FINLEKIIDQLLESK
-111 VDRDSLLVALGG
+111 VDRDSVLIALGG

-162 GINVRQGKNLVGSF
+162 GVNVRQGKNLVGSF
-176 YQPSLV
+176 HQPSLV

-193 PRQLF
+193 SRQLF
-198 AGYAEVVKYGLIRD
+198 AGYAEVLKYGLIKD

-220 LNGKKVLEGDKV
+220 LNGKKVLEGDKL

-246 EIVEADEKEKDLRA
+246 EIVEADEKEKNLRA

-274 EAGYNG
+274 EAGYDG

-285 EAVSIGMVMAIELS
+285 EAVSIGMVLAIELS
-299 RNLGHLSGQDAG
+299 KSLGYLSGQDAG

-326 SSIKGSTSW
+326 NSIEGSISW
-335 HPDGLIQHMQHD
+335 HPDGIIQHMQHD

-358 LIRSIGEAY
+358 LIKGIGEAL
-367 LTADVEKNE
+367 LTADVERNDI
-376 VYSVIEKSLSGDL
+376 YSVIEKSLSGEL